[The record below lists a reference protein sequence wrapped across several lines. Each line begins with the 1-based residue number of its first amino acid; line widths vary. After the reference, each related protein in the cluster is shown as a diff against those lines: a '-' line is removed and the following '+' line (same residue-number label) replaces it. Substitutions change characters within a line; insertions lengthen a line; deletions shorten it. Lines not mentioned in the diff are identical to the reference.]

1 MNSSIGL
8 RRATVAAVPLATAI
22 ALAALAT
29 PSAAQRAS
37 FDRSKPPVLGPAPQ
51 LVLPGATERTLPNG
65 LRLIIVEQH
74 ELPLVD
80 ISLVVKSGGEFDP
93 AGKTGAATLASTLMS
108 EGAGSRNS
116 QAIAEQQAF
125 LGVFVSAF
133 AGWDQSGV
141 SLHAPTAVLDS
152 ALALFADVALRP
164 TFPAEEFDRQKRQR
178 MTQLLQVNDRGPAM
192 ADRAFAAILYGD
204 SHPYGRPLA
213 GTESTVESLT
223 RDDIVAFYRSVY
235 RPNNAFMLIVGDVT
249 PADIERRITSL
260 FGSWERGAVPA
271 PPSGT
276 APARTDRRIYFV
288 DKPAAAQSSFRI
300 GTVGV
305 ARTTDD
311 FYPLQ
316 VMNTI
321 LGGAFTSRLNMK
333 LREEKGYSY
342 GATSGF
348 SMRRDP
354 GPFTARSEIQAN
366 KTDSALIEFV
376 KELDGMSKPLTP
388 AELDKAKKYLQ
399 LGLPG
404 AYETTGSIAGQL
416 STYALYGLPLN
427 EPTRAVARLGAV
439 TAADVQRVATKYVDP
454 SKLAIVIAGD
464 ARTLVP
470 LLKATGIAPVELRDS
485 YGRVI
490 ISQ

>member
-1 MNSSIGL
+1 MK
-8 RRATVAAVPLATAI
+8 TFVAAALVAS
-22 ALAALAT
+22 LAATSA
-29 PSAAQRAS
+29 AAQRAT
-37 FDRSKPPVLGPAPQ
+37 FDRTKPPTLGPAPQ
-51 LVLPGATERTLPNG
+51 LSLPGATERTLPNG
-65 LRLIIVEQH
+65 LRLIIVEHH

-93 AGKTGAATLASTLMS
+93 AGKTGAATLASTLMT

-133 AGWDQSGV
+133 SGWDQSGV
-141 SLHAPTAVLDS
+141 SLHAPIAVIDS

-164 TFPAEEFDRQKRQR
+164 TFPAEDFARQKKQR
-178 MTQLLQVNDRGPAM
+178 MTQLLQVKDRGPAM
-192 ADRAFAAILYGD
+192 ADRAYAAILYGD
-204 SHPYGRPLA
+204 SHPYGKPLA
-213 GTESTVESLT
+213 GTETTVESLT

-249 PADIERRITSL
+249 PADIERRVAAL
-260 FGSWERGAVPA
+260 FGSWERGTVPA
-271 PPSGT
+271 PPSGA
-276 APARTDRRIYFV
+276 APPRTERRIYFV
-288 DKPAAAQSSFRI
+288 DKPAAAQSSFRV

-305 ARTTDD
+305 ARATDD

-321 LGGAFTSRLNMK
+321 LGGAFTSRLNMN
-333 LREEKGYSY
+333 LRETKNYSY
-342 GATSGF
+342 GASSGF

-354 GPFTARSEIQAN
+354 GPFTARSEIQAD
-366 KTDSALIEFV
+366 KTDSALVEFM
-376 KELDGMSKPLTP
+376 KELDNIRKPVAAP
-388 AELDKAKKYLQ
+388 ELDKAKKYLQ
-399 LGLPG
+399 LQLPS

-416 STYALYGLPLN
+416 STYALYGIPLN

-470 LLKATGIAPVELRDS
+470 LLKATGIAPLELRDS
-485 YGRVI
+485 YGRI
-490 ISQ
+490 IIVP